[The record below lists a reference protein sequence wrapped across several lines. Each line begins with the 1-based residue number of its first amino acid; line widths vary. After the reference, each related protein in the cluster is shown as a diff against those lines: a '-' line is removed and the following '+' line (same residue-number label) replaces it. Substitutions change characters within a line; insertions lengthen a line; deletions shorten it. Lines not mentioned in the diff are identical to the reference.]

1 MNQKTR
7 ESLASLGLLLLRVG
21 AGVLL
26 LYGHGWGKL
35 VHFSERA
42 TRFPDPLHVGAPAS
56 LALVVFAEVF
66 CSLAVILG
74 FLTRLATI
82 PLIVFFAVAVFVQHA
97 HAPFDDKELA
107 LVYVVPFLT
116 LLLTGGGR
124 FALDGWL
131 GRKLGG
137 GKG

>member
-7 ESLASLGLLLLRVG
+7 ESLSSLGLLLLRAG
-21 AGVLL
+21 AGALL

-42 TRFPDPLHVGAPAS
+42 TRFPDPLHIGAPAS

-82 PLIVFFAVAVFVQHA
+82 LLIIFFAVAIFVYEP
-97 HAPFDDKELA
+97 HAPFQDKELA
-107 LVYVVPFLT
+107 LVYAVPFLT

-124 FALDGWL
+124 FALGTWL
-131 GRKLGG
+131 GKKLGG